1 MNLLQ
6 EPPEGFENVTKAFA
20 MARQIPASQRLAMK
34 IGLARDGALFAVGE
48 LDGHRQISFF
58 KEHMRDLG
66 YREHLLGG
74 GDEMFGCDMLFSPR
88 PADEP
93 ADSDPSFIRRP
104 AVQLWPVR
112 G

>member
-6 EPPEGFENVTKAFA
+6 EPPEGFERVTKAFA
-20 MARQIPASQRLAMK
+20 MAKQIPATTRLGVK
-34 IGLARDGALFAVGE
+34 IGLAREGELFAVGE
-48 LDGHRQISFF
+48 LDGHRQITFF

-74 GDEMFGCDMLFSPR
+74 GDEMFGCDMLFSPAPR
-88 PADEP
+88 EEAV
-93 ADSDPSFIRRP
+93 DSDPSFIRRP
-104 AVQLWPVR
+104 AMQNWPV